1 MFDKLGA
8 VGIVGI
14 LIAVAGIGV
23 VALESP
29 IIAGGLAL
37 VLLGLGVM
45 AFGLV
50 KNLLGALGMG
60 GMV

>member
-1 MFDKLGA
+1 MLDKFGLF
-8 VGIVGI
+8 GIVGV
-14 LIAVAGIGV
+14 LLAVAGLGV
-23 VALESP
+23 VAWVNLVL
-29 IIAGGLAL
+29 AGGLAL
-37 VLLGLGVM
+37 VLAGLGLT